1 MCLYLKKK
9 EKFRKENLGCS
20 PSIKSQENDESF
32 ILNRYKEKELTGSVP
47 LERTAP
53 SLNRNLDKE
62 FSHQVSSPCQKERDI
77 FPHIP

>member
-1 MCLYLKKK
+1 MMRVIYFEWMIKKK
-9 EKFRKENLGCS
+9 LK
-20 PSIKSQENDESF
+20 
-32 ILNRYKEKELTGSVP
+32 GSVP

-62 FSHQVSSPCQKERDI
+62 FSLQVSSPCQKEKDI

>member
-1 MCLYLKKK
+1 MMEVICFKKK
-9 EKFRKENLGCS
+9 R
-20 PSIKSQENDESF
+20 
-32 ILNRYKEKELTGSVP
+32 RELTGSVP

-62 FSHQVSSPCQKERDI
+62 FSLQVSSPCQKEKDM

>member
-1 MCLYLKKK
+1 MMEVIYFKKK
-9 EKFRKENLGCS
+9 GR
-20 PSIKSQENDESF
+20 
-32 ILNRYKEKELTGSVP
+32 ELTGSVP

-62 FSHQVSSPCQKERDI
+62 FSLQVSSLCQKEKDI